1 MKPRTPHLR
10 SASEGQKRGEQADAG
25 WVRGNKWSDE
35 RVWRAPWSEPKQCWS
50 SDISPEHS
58 LPQGAH
64 MKVFSRC
71 LISPATPR
79 PIGGPPRPP
88 PRPWKPPRPRPIR
101 EVCRAN
107 KGGRATAFS
116 APSRSDAAPRLPF
129 RIGQLGARP
138 HEQPDANYEA
148 QAVVCYSV
156 CCLNREGARDG
167 SRKLS

>member
-1 MKPRTPHLR
+1 MFGRRPIKPRTPHLR

-58 LPQGAH
+58 FPQGAH

-116 APSRSDAAPRLPF
+116 HLPRMQRLDSPSKATRCAS
-129 RIGQLGARP
+129 
-138 HEQPDANYEA
+138 HEKPDATMRRRRW
-148 QAVVCYSV
+148 SV
-156 CCLNREGARDG
+156 TLFVA
-167 SRKLS
+167 